1 MCLFLLLPL
10 LIEPNKRLHKAS
22 SNLQS
27 DLFRLFKIGDNV
39 NINEELT
46 LCKFWLIITVH
57 FCRLRFISSF
67 VKPRDLTL

>member
-46 LCKFWLIITVH
+46 LCKF
-57 FCRLRFISSF
+57 
-67 VKPRDLTL
+67 

>member
-27 DLFRLFKIGDNV
+27 DLFRLFKIGDKRQHQWRIDV
-39 NINEELT
+39 M
-46 LCKFWLIITVH
+46 
-57 FCRLRFISSF
+57 
-67 VKPRDLTL
+67 

>member
-10 LIEPNKRLHKAS
+10 LIKPNKRLHKAS

-46 LCKFWLIITVH
+46 LCKF
-57 FCRLRFISSF
+57 
-67 VKPRDLTL
+67 